1 MLDWRKQRRSGRRWA
16 SMFVAGC
23 IGVAVFHPAPGW
35 SQGVATTRPAAKIDN
50 FTIGRDTTYL
60 TGPLLPDGMVDYAE
74 AMNAETG
81 KGVTP
86 ENNAACVIAR
96 IVRTGEDNWM
106 KVHEESLARMGVDAK
121 ATRVTWTVSPDKLDE
136 VITARNAGCRP
147 WKTAEIPE
155 LAAWLES
162 NKG

>member
-1 MLDWRKQRRSGRRWA
+1 
-16 SMFVAGC
+16 MFVAGC